1 MGIEMNLKTT
11 IYLALEEALNSIN
24 KQALV
29 DFIMEGIQQK
39 HIRLAEDIIGGKD
52 LSVEFVASILI
63 DIHNLNKLTR
73 IIKSKTQL
81 NELIKW
87 KN

>member
-1 MGIEMNLKTT
+1 MNPKTT

-39 HIRLAEDIIGGKD
+39 HIRLAEDIVGGKD
-52 LSVEFVASILI
+52 LSVEFVANILI

-73 IIKSKTQL
+73 IIKSKAQL